1 MVRGRDACWEHCVLI
16 DAARQKVR
24 CNYCQREFSGG
35 VYRMKFHLA
44 QIRNKDIVPCTEV
57 PNDVRDHIQGILSTH
72 KKQKTLKRQRVEQVV
87 NGQQNSSSASGG
99 APPNRVS
106 SEQNGSV
113 CPSLLFPH
121 ASPSPQ
127 SEPVV
132 YDVQNQKQER
142 ADKKIAL
149 FFFYNAIP
157 FSAAAS
163 TYYQQMV
170 DAIAECRVGYRAP
183 SSEKLRYNLLEKVKA
198 NVIDMHKR
206 LRDEWQ
212 QTGCTI
218 LCNCW
223 SDGRT
228 KSLVVF
234 SVTCPKGTIFLRSID
249 VSGHIDDTHYLFGLL
264 ESIVLEVGAENVVQ
278 VLTDSADSYAYAGK
292 LLMDKYP
299 SIFWSPCAS
308 NCITK
313 ILEDLSKLEWISTV
327 LKEATTITKYL
338 YSNEWILNTVRK
350 FTGGVELIRP
360 KISRYV
366 TNFLSLRFLV
376 FQENNLKHMFS
387 HAEWLASSASRR
399 PDAQLIKSMLN
410 AEQFWSSAREAVCVF
425 EPLMKVLRIVQG
437 DMPAMGYL
445 YEGMEKA
452 KTSIKAYYNGIAE
465 RYLPIWD
472 IIDRRWLHSPL
483 HAAAAFLNPSI
494 FYGVNFKVDS
504 RIRNGFQEAMMK
516 IAIVE
521 TDKVEITKEHPL
533 YINAHGALGTEFATR
548 GRTLNAPGD
557 WWAAYGYEIPTLQRF
572 AIRILSQ
579 PCSSQWCRWNWSNF
593 ENLHSDEDMTTEWH
607 YQELKGG
614 KQLMTLILVYESSC
628 PARVVPQSASAPS
641 PPAAKTRIW
650 CVRSVMEASSQ
661 FDPVISSLN
670 PIQSE
675 EKTSITSHSES
686 SKKCLDAPKPLI
698 VSTLDAHE
706 ILKSYK
712 LGANLY
718 ISGYWYQLYKISRRS
733 RNAVGNLRFHQH
745 Q

>member
-1 MVRGRDACWEHCVLI
+1 
-16 DAARQKVR
+16 
-24 CNYCQREFSGG
+24 
-35 VYRMKFHLA
+35 
-44 QIRNKDIVPCTEV
+44 
-57 PNDVRDHIQGILSTH
+57 
-72 KKQKTLKRQRVEQVV
+72 
-87 NGQQNSSSASGG
+87 
-99 APPNRVS
+99 
-106 SEQNGSV
+106 
-113 CPSLLFPH
+113 
-121 ASPSPQ
+121 
-127 SEPVV
+127 
-132 YDVQNQKQER
+132 
-142 ADKKIAL
+142 
-149 FFFYNAIP
+149 
-157 FSAAAS
+157 
-163 TYYQQMV
+163 
-170 DAIAECRVGYRAP
+170 
-183 SSEKLRYNLLEKVKA
+183 
-198 NVIDMHKR
+198 
-206 LRDEWQ
+206 
-212 QTGCTI
+212 
-218 LCNCW
+218 
-223 SDGRT
+223 
-228 KSLVVF
+228 
-234 SVTCPKGTIFLRSID
+234 TIFLRSID

-313 ILEDLSKLEWISTV
+313 ILEDLSKLEWVSTV

-410 AEQFWSSAREAVCVF
+410 AEQFWNSAREAVCVF
-425 EPLMKVLRIVQG
+425 EPLVKVLRIVQG

-452 KTSIKAYYNGIAE
+452 KISIKAYYNGIVE

-472 IIDRRWLHSPL
+472 IIDRRWNMQLHSPL

-494 FYGVNFKVDS
+494 FYGLNFKVDS
-504 RIRNGFQEAMMK
+504 RMRNGFQEAMMK

-557 WWAAYGYEIPTLQRF
+557 WWAGYGYEIPTLQRF

-593 ENLHSDEDMTTEWH
+593 ENLHTVLEIPSYAGSFWIKLNCLGFASKDGWILFTCTTMMAQHQIAGDVDMTIEWH
-607 YQELKGG
+607 HQELKGG
-614 KQLMTLILVYESSC
+614 I
-628 PARVVPQSASAPS
+628 PQ
-641 PPAAKTRIW
+641 AAH
-650 CVRSVMEASSQ
+650 
-661 FDPVISSLN
+661 DPDTVTI
-670 PIQSE
+670 
-675 EKTSITSHSES
+675 
-686 SKKCLDAPKPLI
+686 
-698 VSTLDAHE
+698 
-706 ILKSYK
+706 
-712 LGANLY
+712 
-718 ISGYWYQLYKISRRS
+718 
-733 RNAVGNLRFHQH
+733 
-745 Q
+745 